1 MGSDERTWCGRD
13 SAGLGGCLG
22 FGYVEGVC
30 VVGAEGGA
38 PEDGDKARPAEAEQA
53 MSGGQRC
60 IGYIKHFL
68 LEGTDTVWKEDIGK
82 DVFIWKT
89 PPWTPEK
96 WSRCLFSLF
105 PWAGLR

>member
-60 IGYIKHFL
+60 TSSTRVHQALPSGGYRHR
-68 LEGTDTVWKEDIGK
+68 LEGGHWQGCLYLEDTFLDTREA
-82 DVFIWKT
+82 
-89 PPWTPEK
+89 E
-96 WSRCLFSLF
+96 
-105 PWAGLR
+105 